1 MAGARGYGWS
11 ELGLVEKNGKIARTW
26 MEEEMR
32 GGGTA
37 SWGLWLKATSFL
49 CNRSSV
55 HVIRQGGVGAGG
67 SWQRFL
73 FLFLLH
79 LIHG

>member
-37 SWGLWLKATSFL
+37 LWGLWLKATSFL

-55 HVIRQGGVGAGG
+55 HVIRQGGVGRGG
-67 SWQRFL
+67 LGSVSF
-73 FLFLLH
+73 FFFFSS
-79 LIHG
+79 I